1 MVDLLKRLDD
11 DGIEHLSVIYHDYSG
26 RSCAKTVPRER
37 FGAVVRHGVVFARAN
52 LSFRV
57 DDHQSEGASF
67 LADTGDF
74 LAVPDP
80 DSYTPAPGQDA
91 GGRVHAF
98 MRTED
103 GSPWEGCPR
112 ERLLA
117 MTEAFAERDLSVR
130 VGLEPEFFL
139 FERTPDGEYRPADR
153 DGMFTLAG
161 LDRHHG
167 LWRTVMGD
175 LRSMGIVLDQLGKE
189 YGPAQYEGTPAH
201 GAPLEAVDHYLAFRE
216 VVRNRARE
224 AGWVASFMP
233 KPYAELPG
241 CGLHVHLSL
250 WDRGGERELTPGED
264 GGEPLSEIGRRFAA
278 GLLAHARGLTGIG
291 SPIVNSYKRLLP
303 GSWAPAHI
311 CWGVGNRSALVRIP
325 GLGQRRRVEYRSG
338 DNAANPFLYVC
349 TLMAAGLDGI
359 RNEMELP
366 PPVGVDAGHLST
378 AEAQARGLEFLPSS
392 LPDALDAFEA
402 DAVLTEAL
410 GPVISTEFLN
420 VKCSELAAYDLTVHP
435 WERAAY
441 LETF

>member
-1 MVDLLKRLDD
+1 MDDLLKRLDD
-11 DGIEHLSVIYHDYSG
+11 DSIEHLCVIYHDYSG
-26 RSCAKTVPRER
+26 RACAKIVPEER

-52 LSFRV
+52 LGFRV
-57 DDHQSEGASF
+57 DDHQSDGTSF
-67 LADTGDF
+67 LADSGDF

-80 DSYTPAPGQDA
+80 DSYTFAPGRDA
-91 GGRVHAF
+91 AGRVHAF
-98 MRTED
+98 MCTED
-103 GSPWEGCPR
+103 GLPWEGCPR
-112 ERLLA
+112 ERLRA
-117 MTEAFAERDLSVR
+117 MTAAFAEAGLSVR

-161 LDRHHG
+161 LDRHHE
-167 LWRTVMGD
+167 LWRRVMID
-175 LRSMGIVLDQLGKE
+175 LQAMEIVLDQIGKE
-189 YGPAQYEGTPAH
+189 YGPAQYEGTLVH
-201 GAPLEAVDHYLAFRE
+201 GTPLEAVDGYLAFRE

-250 WDRGGERELTPGED
+250 RDRDGRRELTPGKED
-264 GGEPLSEIGRRFAA
+264 GEPLSEIGRRFAA

-311 CWGVGNRSALVRIP
+311 CWGVGNRSALVRVP
-325 GLGQRRRVEYRSG
+325 GLGRRRRIEYRSG

-349 TLMAAGLDGI
+349 ALMAAGLDGI
-359 RNEMELP
+359 RSELDLP
-366 PPVGVDAGHLST
+366 PPADTDVGHLST
-378 AEAQARGLEFLPSS
+378 AEARSRGIEFLPAS
-392 LPDALDAFEA
+392 LPEALRAFEA
-402 DAVLTEAL
+402 DAVLTGAL
-410 GPVISTEFLN
+410 GPVISAEFPK
-420 VKCSELAAYDLTVHP
+420 VKRSELAAYDLTVHP